1 MSARAFREHGIVF
14 QSEDQVKR
22 YDGLSSRR
30 STVTDIFSGIILL
43 KKLSSLNW
51 GNKKK
56 IIRREKEI
64 KLKARTKPV
73 TRRCNYDLERN
84 DLRNVLSRC
93 R

>member
-43 KKLSSLNW
+43 KKLSSFKL
-51 GNKKK
+51 G
-56 IIRREKEI
+56 
-64 KLKARTKPV
+64 KLKKNYSKGKRDKAKSAHEARYSTMQ
-73 TRRCNYDLERN
+73 L
-84 DLRNVLSRC
+84 
-93 R
+93 